1 MSSAPF
7 LRPCRPPSKRKGQKM
22 PIKVKYDNHNVT
34 KAPIE
39 VIIDIS
45 ESDLEVMVEKDHQ
58 SRLAAAEDKSSVKR
72 RTAQEIMDEEFNKPL
87 YNDWHRHNNH
97 RGTIQTPFRKDGDT
111 EDIDPLDTVPDY
123 SVEIERDRK
132 AEYEATCQ
140 MIHNSVKPEYADVLI
155 AIAIDGYT
163 PEEYACMHKLSRD
176 AVYKR
181 YQRARE
187 KMKKILS

>member
-1 MSSAPF
+1 
-7 LRPCRPPSKRKGQKM
+7 M

-45 ESDLEVMVEKDHQ
+45 ESDLEVMVEDDYQ

-97 RGTIQTPFRKDGDT
+97 RGTIQTPFRKDGDV

-123 SVEIERDRK
+123 ADEIERDRK

-140 MIHNSVKPEYADVLI
+140 MIHSAVKPEYADVLI

-163 PEEYACMHKLSRD
+163 PEEYADKHGLNRD

-181 YQRARE
+181 YQRARA